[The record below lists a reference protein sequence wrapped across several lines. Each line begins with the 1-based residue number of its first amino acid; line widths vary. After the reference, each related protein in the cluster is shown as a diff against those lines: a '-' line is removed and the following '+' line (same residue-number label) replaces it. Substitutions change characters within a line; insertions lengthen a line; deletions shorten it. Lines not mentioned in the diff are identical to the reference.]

1 MNPLV
6 QEPALPAPDDQ
17 RSFLIRVRDL
27 FTNQLESLMRRGN
40 ICKKKKK
47 KNSFDKPVSV
57 YTIARALKN
66 YGYGHWKVQQKNS
79 NKWENS

>member
-17 RSFLIRVRDL
+17 RSVLIRVRDL

-40 ICKKKKK
+40 ICKKKK
-47 KNSFDKPVSV
+47 NSFDKPVSV

-66 YGYGHWKVQQKNS
+66 YGCGHWKVQQKNS